1 MGRRTV
7 DLYDYDTEWPTK
19 FADAQ
24 RELVD
29 ALGDLVVDVH
39 HIGSTAVPGLV
50 AKSTID
56 IALEVRSIAEFVDA
70 VPEFEALGYE
80 YRPTSWFDDGH
91 AFLRRIRG
99 DERTHH
105 LHVVVQGHAAVADWL
120 DFRDWL
126 RANPD
131 AAQRYADVKRQLA
144 EVHYADRY
152 AYVDAK
158 TAIIEQLLAETR
170 SQR

>member
-1 MGRRTV
+1 VGRRTV
-7 DLYDYDTEWPTK
+7 DLYEYDTEWSAK
-19 FADAQ
+19 FADAE

-29 ALGDLVVDVH
+29 ALGDLVARVH

-50 AKSTID
+50 AKCTID
-56 IALEVRSIAEFVDA
+56 IALEVRSIADFVDA
-70 VPEFEALGYE
+70 IPAFEELGYE
-80 YRPTSWFDDGH
+80 YRPASWFDDGH

-105 LHVVVQGHAAVADWL
+105 LHVVVEGHTALADWL

-131 AAQRYADVKRQLA
+131 AALRYSDVKRRLA

-152 AYVDAK
+152 AYVDGK
-158 TAIIEQLLAETR
+158 TEIIEALLAEAR
-170 SQR
+170 S